1 MSLPIIFGFIL
12 VGLILT
18 YIGGMIITVV
28 AFRRSVV
35 WGLGTILLPLVGVIV
50 VFRQWTEAK
59 PGFLLALL
67 GLTLAVGPFALGDV
81 RDQLQKELV
90 SKFPQASGVTAGLQ
104 DKLQK
109 LEKNLPQT
117 PAETVP
123 SVATQTAQIDQ
134 LDQEISE
141 LTTALGREYALLTE
155 RKKTLK
161 TNVPEDVKAFNE
173 AAAVYSQRNTMLKTK
188 REERE
193 RLGAAR

>member
-161 TNVPEDVKAFNE
+161 TNVPEEVRAFNE

>member
-117 PAETVP
+117 PSETVP

-161 TNVPEDVKAFNE
+161 TNVPEEVKAFNE
-173 AAAVYSQRNTMLKTK
+173 AAAVYSQRNAMLKTK